1 MKKSNKFRLLKGKN
15 SNINDDTLM
24 KLHMH
29 VHTIVIYIQYKVRD
43 ILSIGN
49 LVMAEDRENHWNLVN
64 QMAITP
70 L

>member
-1 MKKSNKFRLLKGKN
+1 
-15 SNINDDTLM
+15 M